1 MTRSK
6 ALLIVLVLLTGLGTP
21 ALAQGPRP
29 GGGLDVLTDMLR
41 MNRTVRG
48 HVVQHRE
55 ATLVLRGDDDRTY
68 AINTADL
75 DLERLRGLRTGRPV
89 SVVLKSP
96 VPGTMPI
103 AVSLTQADGPTKVF
117 QRVEGTVEAVSD
129 ARIRFTTHEGMKLT
143 LDRSRIAG
151 EIPHLVPSDSATLV
165 YEQEPR
171 FAGVWI
177 ETREVQPSAAPRGPR
192 S

>member
-6 ALLIVLVLLTGLGTP
+6 AILTMLVLLTGLTSP
-21 ALAQGPRP
+21 ALAQAPGRP
-29 GGGLDVLTDMLR
+29 GGVFDVLTDMLR
-41 MNRTVRG
+41 MNRTLRG

-75 DLERLRGLRTGRPV
+75 DLDTLRGLRDGRPV
-89 SVVLKSP
+89 SVALKSP
-96 VPGTMPI
+96 VPGAMPI
-103 AVSLTQADGPTKVF
+103 AVSLTQVAGPTKVF

-129 ARIRFTTHEGMKLT
+129 DRIRFTTHEGMRLM
-143 LDRSRIAG
+143 LDRARIVG
-151 EIPHLVPSDSATLV
+151 EVPHVAPNDSATLV

-177 ETREVQPSAAPRGPR
+177 ETREVQPSATPRGER
-192 S
+192 